1 MRLVFCGSPPFAT
14 PILKSVIAS
23 SHRPIAVVTQPERA
37 SGRGRRSKASPVAEL
52 AREAGIELLAPASLK
67 EQNFRER
74 FAELEPEIALVA
86 SYGELIDRELLA
98 LPERGWINVHGSL
111 LPRWRGASP
120 VQAAILAGDPVTGV
134 SIQRVVRRLDAG
146 DVGHAIETE
155 IGPRET
161 GGELAERL
169 SHLGARAALEALDQI
184 AGGTL
189 NFVPQDKTAITKCRK
204 LTREDGVLDWS
215 QSAAQLDRHVR
226 AMTPRPGALTNLP
239 GGEALKVVSATTGG
253 SLVGAGAPGELR
265 VVEGRPAVAT
275 GSGTLV
281 LESVQPAGK
290 RVLDA
295 AEWWRGARL
304 EDGLVL
310 GSEVQA

>member
-14 PILKSVIAS
+14 PILESVIAS
-23 SHRPIAVVTQPERA
+23 PHRPIAVVTQPERA

-67 EQNFRER
+67 EESFRER

-98 LPERGWINVHGSL
+98 IPERGWINVHGSL

-169 SHLGARAALEALDQI
+169 SHLGARAALEALEQI
-184 AGGTL
+184 ADGTM

-215 QSAAQLDRHVR
+215 QSASELDRHVR

-239 GGEALKVVSATTGG
+239 GGEALKVVSATIGD
-253 SLVGAGAPGELR
+253 SLAGASTPGELR
-265 VVEGRPAVAT
+265 VLESRPAVAT
-275 GSGTLV
+275 GSGSLV